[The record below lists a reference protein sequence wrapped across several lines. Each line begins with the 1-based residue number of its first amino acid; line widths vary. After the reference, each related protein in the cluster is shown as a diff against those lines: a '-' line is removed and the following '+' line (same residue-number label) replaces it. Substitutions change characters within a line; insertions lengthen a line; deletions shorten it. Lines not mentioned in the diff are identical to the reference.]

1 MGDQITAKVVGAD
14 VLARRLK
21 ALVGIPRML
30 MVPIVAKYA
39 LQLQTLAR
47 QLVKVDLGDTR
58 RSILTQFLGQGLTA
72 AIGSDAKTAVWLE
85 KGTKPHF
92 PPPSALAPWCARHGM
107 KPGAEWAVARKIAL
121 VGTKPS
127 PFLEPAFLQVAPYF
141 VGEANA
147 QLGQAIENVTRS

>member
-1 MGDQITAKVVGAD
+1 MADSITSKVVGAE
-14 VLARRLK
+14 VLSRRLK

-30 MVPIVAKYA
+30 MIPIVAKYA

-47 QLVKVDLGDTR
+47 QLVSVDLGDTR

-72 AIGSDAKTAVWLE
+72 SIGSNAKTAVWLE
-85 KGTKPHF
+85 KGTRPHF

-107 KPGAEWAVARKIAL
+107 KPGAEWAVARKIAQ
-121 VGTKPS
+121 VGTKAT

-147 QLGQAIENVTRS
+147 QLGAGIEDVTRS